1 MQFLNRK
8 PQHSIVVRI
17 VFFLFCLPVLVL
29 GWFFSSAHDFP
40 FIVSCR
46 GVLTMFYLFCCA
58 FFCCCFAV
66 RKYIW
71 KPLKTRVCLT
81 KLDFRQKWVCDFMV
95 FSPSTTRSM
104 PCHDCAHLISNQFS
118 ILAFNYEIQI
128 TTQSRRCG
136 PWLAA
141 TCGGAGLLRWGGK
154 LRGRSRQQIILK
166 FIYHSFPFFKCTQR
180 GDSQMNVS
188 V

>member
-17 VFFLFCLPVLVL
+17 VFFSVLSPCASFGL
-29 GWFFSSAHDFP
+29 IFFHPHDFP

-58 FFCCCFAV
+58 FFCCCFAFRRYV
-66 RKYIW
+66 W

-128 TTQSRRCG
+128 TTQSRRC
-136 PWLAA
+136 AA
-141 TCGGAGLLRWGGK
+141 GSWPLTGGNVWWGRATAMRREIKGTFAPTDYFK
-154 LRGRSRQQIILK
+154 IYLP
-166 FIYHSFPFFKCTQR
+166 FI
-180 GDSQMNVS
+180 S
-188 V
+188 VF